1 MHKASAKKRRKG
13 QTGDRVLIKL
23 PMDIENKSMEIIEAE
38 LKELGY
44 SIPTEELPLVK
55 RAIHASADFD
65 YAENLKFVNDAVRQ
79 GVESLKKGCS
89 IVTDT
94 NMAKTGIHERT
105 LKLLGGDSA
114 CFMSDPEI
122 VAAAKEAGTTRAEM
136 SMRHASGLYPD
147 AIYAI
152 GNAPTAL
159 MTLSELIRK
168 GFKPA
173 LVIGVPVGFVNVTES
188 KDEALEVCSEYGV
201 PAIISMGRK
210 GGSTIAAALINA
222 LLYEA
227 SGNVR

>member
-1 MHKASAKKRRKG
+1 
-13 QTGDRVLIKL
+13 
-23 PMDIENKSMEIIEAE
+23 MDIENRSMEIIEAE
-38 LKELGY
+38 LKEMGY
-44 SIPTEELPLVK
+44 SIPIEELPLVK

-65 YAENLKFVNDAVRQ
+65 YAENLRFVNDAVSC
-79 GVESLKKGCS
+79 GVASLKKGCS

-105 LKLLGGDSA
+105 LKLLGGESV

-122 VAAAKEAGTTRAEM
+122 VAAAKAAGTTRAEM
-136 SMRHASGLYPD
+136 SMRHAYALYPD

-168 GFKPA
+168 GFRPA

-188 KDEALEVCSEYGV
+188 KEEALEVCSEHGV
-201 PAIISMGRK
+201 PAIIAMGRK